1 MLSTTAE
8 HALRALG
15 EMASLEEGKAILGK
29 DLARSAGIPSNYL
42 SKVLWV
48 LGNAGIIDA
57 TRGSGG
63 GYRLRRK
70 AADIRLSEVVKL
82 FDRQRPECRCFL
94 GGTRECSD
102 LDHCGAHEEW
112 RRVKESF
119 LGFLEKTTLADLV
132 RRNGERGMS
141 VTLQRPPKSFKQR
154 SK

>member
-8 HALRALG
+8 HALRALS
-15 EMASLEEGKAILGK
+15 EMAALGETESILGK
-29 DLARSAGIPSNYL
+29 DLALRAGIPANYL

-70 AADIRLSEVVKL
+70 AAEIRLSEVVEL
-82 FDRQRPECRCFL
+82 FDRQKPERHCLL

-102 LDHCGAHEEW
+102 EDPCGAHEEW
-112 RRVKESF
+112 RRVRATYVD
-119 LGFLEKTTLADLV
+119 FLEKTTIAEIV
-132 RRNGERGMS
+132 HRRG
-141 VTLQRPPKSFKQR
+141 LQLIPSDA
-154 SK
+154 SKAGT